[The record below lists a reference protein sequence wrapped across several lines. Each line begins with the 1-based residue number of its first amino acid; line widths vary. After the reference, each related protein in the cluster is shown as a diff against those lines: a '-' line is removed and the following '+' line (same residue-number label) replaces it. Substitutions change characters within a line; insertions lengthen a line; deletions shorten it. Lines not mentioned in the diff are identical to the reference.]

1 MIEDLILKKTYQTLL
16 PILFFSVSLLSCQ
29 SENASTN
36 STVKTALKLPDV
48 SSMNSEIAV
57 PARALL
63 ITEQAFVRAAKQVIP
78 AVVNISTINYVRHPA
93 RTEGQEEGS
102 LRDFFGGLFNKKS
115 PRKFKAKSL
124 GSGFIFSKAGY
135 IMTNQHVISEAEKI
149 TVRLSDQREFI
160 AEVIAQDEERDFAV
174 IKIPANDD
182 LPLAPL
188 GDSDRSE
195 AGEWAIAIGNP
206 FGLDRTVTIGVI
218 SATGRAK
225 IGIADHTNFIQ
236 TDASINFGN
245 SGGPL
250 LNASGNVIGINT
262 AIIASGQG
270 IGFAIPINTAK
281 AIITE
286 WIEARAQHQS

>member
-1 MIEDLILKKTYQTLL
+1 MILKVSLKKHHQSLVA
-16 PILFFSVSLLSCQ
+16 ILFFSAFLVSCQ
-29 SENASTN
+29 GENTSR
-36 STVKTALKLPDV
+36 STVQTALKLPDAA
-48 SSMNSEIAV
+48 SMNPEVPV

-93 RTEGQEEGS
+93 RPEEEGS
-102 LRDFFGGLFNKKS
+102 IRDFFGGLFNNKS

-149 TVRLSDQREFI
+149 TVRLSDQREFV
-160 AEVIAQDEERDFAV
+160 AEVIAQDEESDFAV
-174 IKIPANDD
+174 IKIPGSDD
-182 LPLAPL
+182 LPLAAL
-188 GDSDRSE
+188 GDSDQTE

-218 SATGRAK
+218 SATGRSK
-225 IGIADHTNFIQ
+225 IGIADLTNFIQ

-281 AIITE
+281 DIIRG
-286 WIEARAQHQS
+286 WIKIRAQEQS